1 MEGSNMTNTT
11 NQKTQ
16 PHMVWEL
23 VRLAGASEIVICSVE
38 QTLEENEVDGRGDAL
53 ASLLPL
59 VMIDSANSGEW
70 ADEGLLFEHEGHQYL
85 VRCKTVAPDEE
96 EESPL
101 DLIPEPL
108 SLGVGVSIDM
118 VSDHMDSP
126 TWYVGVYDGNGD
138 WFGEVPMRA
147 DPMRMPLAAIDE
159 LAETVARYI
168 LREYPR
174 CVVGTEELAR
184 RIRMVLRTARG
195 GAPRSYPEIERE
207 GVA

>member
-1 MEGSNMTNTT
+1 MANI
-11 NQKTQ
+11 
-16 PHMVWEL
+16 VWEL

-38 QTLEENEVDGRGDAL
+38 QTLEDYETNGRGDAL
-53 ASLLPL
+53 ASRLPME
-59 VMIDSANSGEW
+59 MIDAANSGEW
-70 ADEGLLFEHEGHQYL
+70 SWDGLHFTHDGETYL
-85 VRCKTVAPDEE
+85 VRCRVTAREE
-96 EESPL
+96 IEEIHDPIH
-101 DLIPEPL
+101 DPIPEPL
-108 SLGVGVSIDM
+108 ALGVGVSIDM

-138 WFGEVPMRA
+138 WFGSPMRA
-147 DPMRMPLAAIDE
+147 DPMRMPWPRSTT
-159 LAETVARYI
+159 AETVARYI

-207 GVA
+207 EVA